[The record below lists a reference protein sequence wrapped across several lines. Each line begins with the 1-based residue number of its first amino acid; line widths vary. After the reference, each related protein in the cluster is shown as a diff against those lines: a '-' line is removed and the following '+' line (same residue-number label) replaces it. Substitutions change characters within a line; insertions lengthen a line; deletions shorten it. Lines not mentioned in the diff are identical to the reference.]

1 MYGNLKAFAGHDA
14 YNGYAEHLREI
25 GEPMLPHEGLL
36 WIIRV
41 GADRRARRPRLL
53 RRDPVASRRPA
64 PAP

>member
-14 YNGYAEHLREI
+14 FNEYAQHLREI

-41 GADRRARRPRLL
+41 GADRRAGRARRL
-53 RRDPVASRRPA
+53 RGGAVAARPA
-64 PAP
+64 APAR